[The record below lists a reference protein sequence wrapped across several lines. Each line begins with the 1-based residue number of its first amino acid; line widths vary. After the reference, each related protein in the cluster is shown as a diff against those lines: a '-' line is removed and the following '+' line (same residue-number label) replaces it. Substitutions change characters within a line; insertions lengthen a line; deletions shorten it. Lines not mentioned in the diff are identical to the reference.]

1 MDTTDS
7 SLTVTFF
14 DQKVDLAQFTEDTP
28 LYVMCR
34 EWMRNSSHSLGG
46 VSGTG
51 RSDGVYREELVLLQA
66 VEVSHALVIVRWWCL
81 SGDSQVVV

>member
-34 EWMRNSSHSLGG
+34 EWMRNSLHSLGG

-66 VEVSHALVIVRWWCL
+66 VEVSH
-81 SGDSQVVV
+81 VVVS